1 MARPARAFELLRAH
15 GDGGDSWAVLR
26 EVRRKTRRIRAFAF
40 ARRPGILAPSLA
52 LALRAAA
59 ARPGLDPGA
68 FAFAILQT
76 QSRSDIWDSV
86 TYAFGC
92 RRAGSR
98 FRGDDDKKG
107 GSCFSCRV
115 FTNVRLGMARSFPHE
130 VATPETTCPL
140 LKPANG

>member
-26 EVRRKTRRIRAFAF
+26 EVRRKTRCIRAFAF

-98 FRGDDDKKG
+98 FRGDDDKKVDRAFLVG
-107 GSCFSCRV
+107 YSRTCDLAWPDLSHTKLRHRRRH
-115 FTNVRLGMARSFPHE
+115 VR
-130 VATPETTCPL
+130 C
-140 LKPANG
+140 